1 MIEQQTRK
9 RIGKLGLTCLDEE
22 KACPGYILYTPGNSE
37 NTHLINLHG
46 NTVHQWNQEHPPGLY
61 GYLLP
66 NGNLFYNGQIIDETW
81 ELHSWAQGFKGGVL
95 QEITPRGKVVWEH
108 RDPYHHHDGRRTQS
122 GGAIYLNLEPVP
134 KELSTKVKGGIP
146 GSDENGMWSDLIR
159 EVDRDG
165 EVVWEWH
172 AYEHLDPETDS
183 LLHNMSRNEWTH
195 GNSVA
200 PIGDDKV
207 LVSFRSLSMVA
218 IVDKRTDEIVWRL
231 GYDVLAQQHDPSMLS
246 NGNVLVFD
254 NGTCR
259 KIGGWSHSRVI
270 EVDPGGEVVWEYKD
284 SPAHNFYSCH
294 ISGAR
299 RLVNGNTLIVEGGF
313 GRMFQVT
320 PDCEVVWEYINPYFN
335 PNLRGEVRNTVFKA
349 NHYTKEEISFIK

>member
-1 MIEQQTRK
+1 MYTSNSSKQTWL
-9 RIGKLGLTCLDEE
+9 IDLQ
-22 KACPGYILYTPGNSE
+22 GN
-37 NTHLINLHG
+37 I
-46 NTVHQWNQEHPPGLY
+46 VHQWNPECLPGLY

-66 NGNLFYNGQIIDETW
+66 NGNLFYNGKTEDETW
-81 ELHSWAQGFKGGVL
+81 ELFSGFNGFKGGVL
-95 QEITPRGKVVWEH
+95 QEITPQGEVIWEH
-108 RDPYHHHDGRRTQS
+108 MDPYHHHDGRRTQS
-122 GGAIYLNLEPVP
+122 EGAIYLNFERVP
-134 KELSTKVKGGIP
+134 DEIASKVKGGIP
-146 GSDENGMWSDLIR
+146 GSEENGMWSDLIR
-159 EVDRDG
+159 EVDSDG

-172 AYEHLDPETDS
+172 AYEQFDPDEDG

-207 LVSFRSLSMVA
+207 LASFRSLSTVA
-218 IVDKRTDEIVWRL
+218 IIDKKTDEIVWRL

-246 NGNVLVFD
+246 NGNVLIFD

-270 EVDPGGEVVWEYKD
+270 EVDPCGEIVWEYKD

-299 RLVNGNTLIVEGGF
+299 RLVNGNTLIIEGGF

-320 PDCEVVWEYINPYFN
+320 PDCEVVWEYINPHFN
-335 PNLRGEVRNTVFKA
+335 PSLRGGMVNTVFKA
-349 NHYTKEEISFIK
+349 NHYMKEEIPFI